1 MALIFPQVKL
11 TSERLVKDVQRGV
24 YGTPAKK
31 PRLSSPPA
39 SEPEESE
46 MSSPEKKSDFT
57 SLKKQSNLVN
67 GGLIFLVLFLSIFLC
82 CVLIYFAVLVFEA

>member
-11 TSERLVKDVQRGV
+11 TSERLVNDVQRGT

-31 PRLSSPPA
+31 PRLSSPPS

-46 MSSPEKKSDFT
+46 ILSPEEKLDFT
-57 SLKKQSNLVN
+57 SLKKRSNLVN
-67 GGLIFLVLFLSIFLC
+67 GGLIFSVLFLSLC
-82 CVLIYFAVLVFEA
+82 CVYFILLFCF